1 MVQTSRSDLI
11 KVVLRDE
18 RVPVRS
24 EGGRGHGTVLV
35 SSKGPFVDDRGV
47 EGIEQP
53 GSDEWF
59 LLRRWL

>member
-24 EGGRGHGTVLV
+24 EGRRGRGTVLV
-35 SSKGPFVDDRGV
+35 RSKGPFVDNRGV
-47 EGIEQP
+47 KGIKEP
-53 GSDEWF
+53 RSDEWF
-59 LLRRWL
+59 LLGRW